1 MVERVQWFIVLCWA
15 GLGLKA
21 RASYVRNDV
30 CAHRVHLLRL
40 SRRVGTATAQP
51 AVVASVWAKAIAF
64 RCIYTLKTV
73 AFYEQNQI
81 DTRLMQVF
89 TPSPSL
95 LRQCPDC
102 QARYHLNH
110 LSWPGYAIPVYTT
123 YE

>member
-1 MVERVQWFIVLCWA
+1 MRVWVPRPTGWPGREGVSGCDEGESA
-15 GLGLKA
+15 YSGG
-21 RASYVRNDV
+21 R
-30 CAHRVHLLRL
+30 RL
-40 SRRVGTATAQP
+40 VILT
-51 AVVASVWAKAIAF
+51 
-64 RCIYTLKTV
+64 IYTLKTV
-73 AFYEQNQI
+73 AFYGQNQI